1 MYTFP
6 DVHIR
11 VHPSARKE
19 QKYPDQY
26 TQAHPPP
33 VRYTRYFH
41 PRYVHPCA
49 PTPGCVQQQSVLPQD
64 VSIPGTGGCKR
75 EQEASPEGTRK
86 RRMKRPSAETRRG
99 RAPVRPPSALT
110 VDAGLVR
117 HGSAFGSSVPSE
129 LSARS
134 WPGST
139 RLAWTQSSGGCGD
152 GAELRA
158 ASRAVPQDPPPAR
171 PAPGGRGRQRRVLVP
186 RVRAAGAGV
195 RMSQCRVVT
204 TFRAKKG
211 PRGMCGWLLVGH
223 DPGALWSVPHLDL
236 GGTVHL
242 PPKRFE
248 SEGLSPL

>member
-1 MYTFP
+1 MCTRMYTFP

-11 VHPSARKE
+11 VHPTSRKE

-33 VRYTRYFH
+33 VGYTRYFH
-41 PRYVHPCA
+41 PRCVPPCA
-49 PTPGCVQQQSVLPQD
+49 PTTRYVQQSVLPQD
-64 VSIPGTGGCKR
+64 VSIPGTRGCKR

-86 RRMKRPSAETRRG
+86 RRMKGPSVETWRG

-117 HGSAFGSSVPSE
+117 HGSAFGSPVPSE
-129 LSARS
+129 LSAWS

-152 GAELRA
+152 AAEPRA
-158 ASRAVPQDPPPAR
+158 ASRAVPQDPPPKR
-171 PAPGGRGRQRRVLVP
+171 PAPGGRGRQRRALVP

-195 RMSQCRVVT
+195 GMAQCRAAT
-204 TFRAKKG
+204 TFMAKEG
-211 PRGMCGWLLVGH
+211 PRVCVCVWMVTCRPRSWRSVCGS
-223 DPGALWSVPHLDL
+223 ALGRGRDCALAAEEVW
-236 GGTVHL
+236 
-242 PPKRFE
+242 E
-248 SEGLSPL
+248 